1 MQLRQ
6 RMLSNSCQL
15 RHQQI
20 SCDPCSS
27 ALQVIFAVIAV
38 RRIIKNLLQS
48 VIVLQLVVTNH
59 NGDLMRS
66 SAIHL
71 GHFGSDVA
79 HAFIEVF
86 IHFCPFAFFVKEEQ
100 LK

>member
-1 MQLRQ
+1 
-6 RMLSNSCQL
+6 MLSNSCQL

-27 ALQVIFAVIAV
+27 ALQVLFPVTDV
-38 RRIIKNLLQS
+38 RTIIKNLLQS
-48 VIVLQLVVTNH
+48 VIVLQLVGTNH
-59 NGDLMRS
+59 TGDLMRS

-71 GHFGSDVA
+71 GHFGFKFA
-79 HAFIEVF
+79 YAFIEVF
-86 IHFCPFAFFVKEEQ
+86 IQFCIFVIFVTEAQ

>member
-20 SCDPCSS
+20 SCDQCSS
-27 ALQVIFAVIAV
+27 ALQVLFTVTLV
-38 RRIIKNLLQS
+38 RTIIKNVLQS

-71 GHFGSDVA
+71 GHFGYDVA
-79 HAFIEVF
+79 HALIEVC
-86 IHFCPFAFFVKEEQ
+86 IQFCPFAIFVTEAQ